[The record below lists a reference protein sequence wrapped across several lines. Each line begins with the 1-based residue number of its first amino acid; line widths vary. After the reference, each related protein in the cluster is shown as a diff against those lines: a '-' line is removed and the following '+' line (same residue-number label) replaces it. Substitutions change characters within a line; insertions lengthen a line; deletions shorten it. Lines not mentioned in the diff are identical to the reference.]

1 MIRGTNIVSDS
12 QVIAGYLELTYPNEE
27 TLSAAY
33 FPRPLRYS
41 RRNRAK
47 PFCIPRHAVVAVN
60 IYRRLL
66 SQDQPYLCAKHE
78 AMFKR
83 SAKEES
89 QMGRANTQRGVC
101 PNVAANLEGSDE
113 AKE

>member
-1 MIRGTNIVSDS
+1 M
-12 QVIAGYLELTYPNEE
+12 
-27 TLSAAY
+27 
-33 FPRPLRYS
+33 
-41 RRNRAK
+41 
-47 PFCIPRHAVVAVN
+47 VAVN

-83 SAKEES
+83 SLKKES
-89 QMGRANTQRGVC
+89 QMGRTSTQRGVR

-113 AKE
+113 AKEQQYRGIASDEPDCSA